1 MKKSKSRFFSDTSI
15 LPTRLCTHKVD
26 VDFINRQELESL
38 QSSAEHT
45 YKSIDEGEARGGDV
59 RKLLNL
65 LCPAKDELR
74 LKVGAQVMLLK
85 NMDVQAGLVN
95 GSRGCVVRF
104 DEVSKA
110 PVVRFINGTEMTV
123 RFETWSFKVSTAT
136 GLMVTRRQLPLQL
149 AWAMSIHKSQVLDF
163 SLKNYSISNLIL

>member
-1 MKKSKSRFFSDTSI
+1 LEKSKSRFFSDTSI

-38 QSSAEHT
+38 ESSAEHT
-45 YKSIDEGEARGGDV
+45 YKSIDEGEARGGDI

-163 SLKNYSISNLIL
+163 STR